1 LDIWEK
7 NIGASKILGENNNVG
22 ALEILALILYSK
34 ESRKSTI
41 FKDKSPS

>member
-1 LDIWEK
+1 LDVWEK
-7 NIGASKILGENNNVG
+7 NIGASEILEENNNVG

-34 ESRKSTI
+34 ESQKSKN